1 MNNRPQIPFC
11 AGQNHEHRL
20 KIPLVANDLH
30 LQGVRMNQ
38 IVRSEIKAHISLTQ
52 DEKRRLW
59 AMFGFI
65 GLLHIS
71 GALLMWAATSGNY
84 KLADGSLFGW
94 GTAALAY
101 TLGMRHAF
109 DADHISA
116 IDNTT
121 RKLMADGQRPLGVG
135 FFFSL
140 GHSSVVAGLAIL
152 LNFGIAAVGSQLKDE
167 NSALHHYTGLIGVTV
182 SGTFL
187 MLIAILN
194 LLVMVSIL
202 KVFFKMR
209 KGAYSEEELEKHLD
223 SRGFFMRFFG
233 PIAKRIDKSWKMYP
247 LGLLFGLG
255 FDTATEVGLLVL
267 AGSSVIAGLPWWAI
281 VSLPLFFA
289 AGMSLLDTID
299 GSFMN
304 FAYGWAFSKPVRK
317 VYYNIVI
324 TALSVGTAM
333 FIGALE
339 LSQVISEQLKLTG
352 GYWDFAN
359 NLDLNNAGYIIVA
372 TFAVVWAIALL
383 VWRYGKIEDRWHDAA
398 HAAQVARG
406 EQTDHAAAGI
416 TLGEIR
422 DGFKVD

>member
-1 MNNRPQIPFC
+1 
-11 AGQNHEHRL
+11 
-20 KIPLVANDLH
+20 
-30 LQGVRMNQ
+30 MNQ
-38 IVRSEIKAHISLTQ
+38 VVKEPIKGHITLTR

-65 GLLHIS
+65 AFLHVAA
-71 GALLMWAATSGNY
+71 ALLMWAATSGNY
-84 KLADGSLFGW
+84 ELADGSVFGW

-140 GHSSVVAGLAIL
+140 GHSSVVAGLAII
-152 LNFGIAAVGSQLKDE
+152 LNFGIVAVGAQLKDE
-167 NSALHHYTGLIGVTV
+167 DSSLHHYTGLIGLTV
-182 SGTFL
+182 SGAFL

-194 LLVMVSIL
+194 LIVMVSII

-209 KGAYSEEELEKHLD
+209 QGAYNEEELEKHLD

-281 VSLPLFFA
+281 ISLPLFFA
-289 AGMSLLDTID
+289 GGMSLLDTID

-339 LSQVISEQLKLTG
+339 LSQVLSQQLELSG
-352 GYWDFAN
+352 GYWDWAN
-359 NLDLNNAGYIIVA
+359 TINLNSAGYFIVA
-372 TFAVVWAIALL
+372 AFAIVWALALL
-383 VWRYGKIEDRWHDAA
+383 IWRFGKIEDRWHDRA
-398 HAAQVARG
+398 HAAQQARG
-406 EQTDHAAAGI
+406 ENIDHAAAGI

-422 DGFKVD
+422 DGFKLD